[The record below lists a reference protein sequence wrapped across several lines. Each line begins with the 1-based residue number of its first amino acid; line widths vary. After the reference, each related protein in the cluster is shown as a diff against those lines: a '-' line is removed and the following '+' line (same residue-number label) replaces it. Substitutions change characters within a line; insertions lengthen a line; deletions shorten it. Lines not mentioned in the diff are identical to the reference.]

1 MIPTLQPGRLKHDLS
16 RITAVASHRHAISI
30 ASTRIDWQS
39 VGTLVGR
46 AVLDLLKIIGI
57 LRRNCII
64 PIQPLSQIDIGA
76 SP

>member
-1 MIPTLQPGRLKHDLS
+1 MIPTPQRSRLKNDLS
-16 RITAVASHRHAISI
+16 RTTAVASHRNVISI

-46 AVLDLLKIIGI
+46 AVPDLLKIIGI
-57 LRRNCII
+57 LRGNCII

-76 SP
+76 SL